1 MDIFSVI
8 SLVGGLAL
16 FLFGMKYMGEKLEK
30 LAGGRLEKIFE
41 SLTSNRFKGL
51 ALGAL
56 VTAVIQSSSAT
67 TVMLVG
73 FVNSGLMKLSQA
85 ISVIMGANIGT
96 TITSWLL
103 SLVGLEGDSIIIKL
117 LKPTSFSPIL
127 ALIGVILIMAGKT
140 GKKRDVGGILVG
152 FAVLMY
158 GMNAMSNAVAPLE
171 NDPQFR
177 AIFTLFSNPVLG
189 VLAGAALTA
198 IIQSSSASVGIL
210 QALSDNGQITFGSA
224 LPIILGQNI
233 GTCVTALIS
242 SVGANKNAKRV
253 AAVHLYFNLIGT
265 VLFLCGFY
273 ALDAIIEFTFLEDS
287 VNAFNIAI
295 IHTIFNVV
303 TTLILIPFTNL
314 LEKLAFATIRDDSDK
329 EEKNKLLDERFLTTP
344 GLALEHCRSVTVKMA
359 ELSRDTIGMAIDI
372 IDNYDDNNAQQIIV
386 NENVIDKYEDKLGT
400 YLVKLSARSMT
411 SEDTHSVSCLLHA
424 IGDFERISD
433 HAVNLLDTA
442 KEIKDKGISF
452 SDGAKAE
459 LATMYTAVKDI
470 LALTVDAFETN
481 NIHLA
486 EKVEPLE
493 EVIDQLR
500 AELKNRHIRRLQKNE
515 CTIELGF
522 IFSDILTD
530 LERVSDHCSNIAA
543 CMIQLHNDTL
553 NTHKYLNTVRNTD
566 EYFQKKFKTNS
577 EKYVLPP
584 FETKKQ

>member
-51 ALGAL
+51 ALGAF
-56 VTAVIQSSSAT
+56 VTAIIQSSSAT

-96 TITSWLL
+96 TVTSWLL
-103 SLVGLEGDSIIIKL
+103 SLVGLEGDSIFIKL

-127 ALIGVILIMAGKT
+127 ALIGVILIMAGKS

-177 AIFTLFSNPVLG
+177 EIFTLFSNPILG

-224 LPIILGQNI
+224 VPIILGQNI

-242 SVGANKNAKRV
+242 GIGANKNAKRV
-253 AAVHLYFNLIGT
+253 AVVHLYFNVIGT

-303 TTLILIPFTNL
+303 TTLLLIPFTNL
-314 LEKLAFATIRDDSDK
+314 LEKLALATIRDDSDK

-359 ELSRDTIGMAIDI
+359 EMSRDTIAMAID
-372 IDNYDDNNAQQIIV
+372 NLNKYDESNAQQIIV
-386 NENVIDKYEDKLGT
+386 NENIIDKYEDKLGT

-411 SEDTHSVSCLLHA
+411 AEDTHSVSCLLHA

-442 KEIKDKGISF
+442 NEIKEKNISF

-459 LATMYTAVKDI
+459 LATMYTAVRDI
-470 LALTVDAFETN
+470 LVLTVEAFESD

-493 EVIDQLR
+493 EVIDHLR
-500 AELKNRHIRRLQKNE
+500 AELKNRHIRRLQRSE

-553 NTHKYLNTVRNTD
+553 NTHKYLNTVRSTD
-566 EYFQKKFKTNS
+566 EYFQKKYKTNS

-584 FETKKQ
+584 FEIK